1 MNKITNQIVDILC
14 GITLGFILG
23 CWFYCHQLGITSGPL
38 YLEPI
43 AAVLAALSAIA
54 CKAITHLDSSF
65 NR

>member
-1 MNKITNQIVDILC
+1 MNKVTNQIIDILC
-14 GITLGFILG
+14 GIILGFILG

-43 AAVLAALSAIA
+43 VSILGALSAIGF
-54 CKAITHLDSSF
+54 KALTHLDPSF